1 MRTQQGPR
9 SIQACQH
16 PPWRAGSQLC
26 WCLGTS
32 GGWHGPGGLFPA
44 GTRWGD
50 THTSVSRG
58 TRPHACSEARL
69 RAAAGAADVPPHPF
83 HLRSRRWRG
92 LSAEAVPVGR
102 RCLRGRSRPS
112 PGCLGSARRRA
123 ARPPASP
130 RCHTGGAYGQPA
142 ALLEPGPGPCG
153 GAGAGPLCW
162 SQRNRLQLLA
172 AAAERQRRRR
182 QQRGGGMTLKSG
194 RSASAGSM
202 RTALSDLYLEHLLQN
217 RAKPEVS
224 GGPGAAT
231 PDGPDPPPRRP
242 RLPPPRE
249 NAPLTPR
256 SPSPPRPGRDPRGAP
271 PPSHVPCAPASPRAL
286 RPAPRAR
293 HRAPGGPPPSR
304 PSRTRSGE
312 RGPQGRDPTAGR
324 RWASRCVPCMWH
336 CWSPTPQERGS
347 SLGDVGRL
355 GEMVSQRGR
364 AGKEELGGGEEGF
377 SILPRRSLCL
387 FCCKVVA
394 GLNWNCLSHELIQ
407 LLRNLQVHSMGWR
420 GGGGGGSRP
429 QRCNQ
434 PFLHLP
440 QGWEGAGGVCA
451 PHLQQKESRLH
462 QPCPLCWEG
471 SFPSQCH
478 LG

>member
-1 MRTQQGPR
+1 MR
-9 SIQACQH
+9 
-16 PPWRAGSQLC
+16 
-26 WCLGTS
+26 
-32 GGWHGPGGLFPA
+32 
-44 GTRWGD
+44 
-50 THTSVSRG
+50 
-58 TRPHACSEARL
+58 
-69 RAAAGAADVPPHPF
+69 
-83 HLRSRRWRG
+83 
-92 LSAEAVPVGR
+92 R

-112 PGCLGSARRRA
+112 PGRLGSARRRA

-130 RCHTGGAYGQPA
+130 CCHTGGAYGQPA
-142 ALLEPGPGPCG
+142 VLLEPGPGPCG

-249 NAPLTPR
+249 NAPRTTR
-256 SPSPPRPGRDPRGAP
+256 SPSPPRPGRDTRDVP
-271 PPSHVPCAPASPRAL
+271 PPSHVPCAPASPRTL

-355 GEMVSQRGR
+355 GEWSASV
-364 AGKEELGGGEEGF
+364 AGQG
-377 SILPRRSLCL
+377 RRSWVEGR
-387 FCCKVVA
+387 KA
-394 GLNWNCLSHELIQ
+394 SASYH
-407 LLRNLQVHSMGWR
+407 
-420 GGGGGGSRP
+420 GG
-429 QRCNQ
+429 
-434 PFLHLP
+434 
-440 QGWEGAGGVCA
+440 ACA
-451 PHLQQKESRLH
+451 CFAAKL
-462 QPCPLCWEG
+462 
-471 SFPSQCH
+471 
-478 LG
+478 